1 MVLRFVRVDE
11 ERGHREYG
19 DFAFGLR
26 GRVDHGHRGS
36 GQWCR
41 RGAQHVERSCCGWIV
56 WVVGLGFIGF
66 WLIGFWF
73 IGFGFWFELD
83 MRVAL
88 TLALALTGC
97 VTAQVY
103 LPTEQSAHVQQRL
116 GGETRF
122 LKVSMNVTPFFGD
135 STKKLV
141 TALEPKM
148 VRVLNNPDGTSVN
161 PGLVQG
167 ILQAGTVVRVVKVE
181 FPTSV
186 TMTERVLFTPRTLV
200 WVYLEVPGAKKQAPQ
215 VLVLRPGLRTED
227 ELMSELERYLTRE
240 DPAKRLETFS
250 DAARE
255 GVKTKTA
262 VLDMT
267 AEALEMAWGPPER
280 KNIALEG
287 DKKRESWFWAENARA
302 AVLVDG
308 RVTEIR

>member
-1 MVLRFVRVDE
+1 
-11 ERGHREYG
+11 
-19 DFAFGLR
+19 
-26 GRVDHGHRGS
+26 
-36 GQWCR
+36 
-41 RGAQHVERSCCGWIV
+41 
-56 WVVGLGFIGF
+56 
-66 WLIGFWF
+66 
-73 IGFGFWFELD
+73 

-161 PGLVQG
+161 PGPVQG

-287 DKKRESWFWAENARA
+287 DKKRETWFWGENARA

-308 RVTEIR
+308 RVTEIK